1 MEVQVRDGRE
11 CGWMGQFMGVRVVGI
26 RRRVEVG
33 TEGVCELEPLSK
45 TSLYPMPATKSVT
58 RGCAAAAAVRLGA
71 HGACGACGA
80 DSVNSLRKMGAL
92 IAASVRIHV
101 ASQSEGA
108 SRPVVKEAAAA
119 DSARVP
125 SSSEQRTTQ

>member
-1 MEVQVRDGRE
+1 M
-11 CGWMGQFMGVRVVGI
+11 
-26 RRRVEVG
+26 
-33 TEGVCELEPLSK
+33 EPLSM

-58 RGCAAAAAVRLGA
+58 RGCAAAAAAVRLGA